1 LPPAILSKLHGIK
14 HKSSGGWVARCPAHD
29 DRDPSL
35 SIDERD
41 GKTLLHCMSGCT
53 PDAVVSAVGLT
64 LADLMGDQPATAK
77 RLEWPATVDS
87 LARAKGLPVE
97 ILTRYGV
104 KDVSDMT
111 EAEKLSAG
119 VNGSSGVWIPYY
131 NADGTIAGRTR
142 IRQTLDGKDRFRWA
156 GGVGSPQAYGIQDL
170 EDARREGIL
179 CLCEGETDYWSLRAM
194 GVPAIGIP
202 GAQAVRALPQTA
214 LAGVQTAYICQ
225 DSDPA
230 GASFASTLGRI
241 LAGWGVPTIAVV
253 RMPPDCKDVNDLYR
267 KDPATALERFGE
279 LLSRAAAAAVPRVR
293 EFSAAHEIYTLT
305 VPEWGF
311 RLELDQTRWKWS
323 EFVGELAVI
332 PDDGAD
338 WFRGSINLS
347 SVERR
352 QGVARE
358 IEKRSGHKDVGWADL
373 IEDFS
378 IRCLRQ
384 ERIGRPA
391 VNLADLALPPAD
403 DLIVVDGIR
412 LERQEACCIFGDGG
426 TGKSLLSLYILGTL
440 ARNGVQCG
448 YIDAETH
455 SGAQRRRLG
464 MLFGEGALPQISYM
478 LADRPLVH
486 LVDHLRRWVRD
497 HRLQYVVLDS
507 VAMLTAGEPEKAE
520 AANGYFGALRRLG
533 IGSLS
538 IAHVTK
544 NGENNQ
550 QKPFGSAFYH
560 NNFRLTWNIQRT
572 DQDSGST
579 VKAIG
584 LWNRKYNNGPEFPPM
599 GFEVVGEEGRV
610 RYVRRDLA
618 ELDGFAE
625 KLPTARRIAAL
636 LKRGPMTP
644 DAISEDLGLTV
655 NAVRVA
661 LSKGKRA
668 GKLVQ
673 IPTGG
678 TPAWGIAADESEA
691 A

>member
-1 LPPAILSKLHGIK
+1 MSNLLLPKLKGIK
-14 HKSSGGWVARCPAHD
+14 RKGSAGWVALCPAHD
-29 DRDPSL
+29 DRAPSL
-35 SIDERD
+35 SIDEKD
-41 GKTLLHCMSGCT
+41 GKVLLHCMAGCS
-53 PDAVVSAVGLT
+53 PEAVVGSVGLT
-64 LADLMGDQPATAK
+64 LADLMGDQPMPAK

-97 ILTRYGV
+97 LLRRYGV

-111 EAEKLSAG
+111 EAEKLASG

-131 NADGTIAGRTR
+131 NSDGTIAGRTR
-142 IRQTLDGKDRFRWA
+142 IRQTLEGKDRFRWA
-156 GGVGSPQAYGIQDL
+156 GGAGAPQAYGIQDL

-179 CLCEGETDYWSLRAM
+179 CLCEGETDYWSLRAI
-194 GVPAIGIP
+194 GVPALGIP
-202 GAQAVRALPQTA
+202 GAQAIRALPQTA
-214 LAGVQTAYICQ
+214 LAGIQTAYICQ

-241 LAGWGVPTIAVV
+241 LAGWGVPTIAVI

-267 KDPATALERFGE
+267 KNPATALERFGE
-279 LLSRAAAAAVPRVR
+279 LLKGAAAAAVPRVR

-332 PDDGAD
+332 PDEGSD

-373 IEDFS
+373 VEDFA

-384 ERIGRPA
+384 ERIGRPS
-391 VNLADLALPPAD
+391 VNLADLSLPPAD
-403 DLIVVDGIR
+403 DLIVVDGVR
-412 LERQEACCIFGDGG
+412 LERQEACCLFGDGG

-440 ARNGVQCG
+440 ARQGVQCG

-455 SGAQRRRLG
+455 AGAQRRRLG
-464 MLFGEGALPQISYM
+464 MLFGEQGLPQIHYQ
-478 LADRPLVH
+478 LADRPLVL

-497 HRLQYVVLDS
+497 KQLQYVVLDS

-533 IGSLS
+533 VGSLS

-572 DQDSGST
+572 DQDAGCT

-584 LWNRKYNNGPEFPPM
+584 LWNRKYNNGPEFAPM
-599 GFEVVGEEGRV
+599 GFEVVGEDGRV
-610 RYVRRDLA
+610 RYHRVDLA
-618 ELDGFAE
+618 SIEGLGD
-625 KLPTARRIAAL
+625 KLPLRRRLLSTLKGGPQTVGALSAGLDAGERAIRQALSRGEGTDFVRLSGSDPVSWAL
-636 LKRGPMTP
+636 LQHNQP
-644 DAISEDLGLTV
+644 
-655 NAVRVA
+655 VA
-661 LSKGKRA
+661 A
-668 GKLVQ
+668 
-673 IPTGG
+673 
-678 TPAWGIAADESEA
+678 
-691 A
+691 